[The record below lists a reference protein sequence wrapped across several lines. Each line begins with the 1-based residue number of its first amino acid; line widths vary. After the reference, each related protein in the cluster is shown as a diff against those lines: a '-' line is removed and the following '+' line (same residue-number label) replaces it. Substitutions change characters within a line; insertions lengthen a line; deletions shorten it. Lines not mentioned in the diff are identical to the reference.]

1 MSDGTPN
8 QKPPKPTPV
17 VGGLI
22 RAERLTQIAFILPA
36 AVLVGWLAGAGLD
49 KWLHQHWI
57 YLVGILLG
65 LSRLAADSEITAM
78 RAVGISSRSAC
89 RPVRMEM
96 SCSGVGPPKRTP
108 LVTEH
113 LATNHQDIKGSGRAD
128 RSRTRRRRRARDY
141 CEST

>member
-57 YLVGILLG
+57 YLVGIILG
-65 LSRLAADSEITAM
+65 CAAGFLQIVRLVLGTEKAM
-78 RAVGISSRSAC
+78 EKDG
-89 RPVRMEM
+89 
-96 SCSGVGPPKRTP
+96 
-108 LVTEH
+108 
-113 LATNHQDIKGSGRAD
+113 Q
-128 RSRTRRRRRARDY
+128 
-141 CEST
+141 